1 MIKVTIDP
9 RSLDNFRHGLELYKE
24 QVGKTQRD
32 ATIELARAVCKELA
46 IKIHPFGVSSRA
58 GKKFEGSIRKQVWRA
73 IKNSQVEGTQ
83 ETIEQAHKARRGR
96 SGAVSKNLRTEG
108 QMRKSPYAA
117 DDVSQYA
124 IKKSK
129 NAGLVKGAWIAA
141 GQALTGKPISG
152 VGIWVKRHA
161 NKNGSARVSADPKTA
176 TVYVTNELDYV
187 RKAQRSAYVS
197 HAIRTA
203 YRKQY
208 ARMRIEARKT
218 LDKTI

>member
-24 QVGKTQRD
+24 QVGKTQRE

-46 IKIHPFGVSSRA
+46 IKIQPFGVSSKA

-73 IKNSQVEGTQ
+73 IKNSQIQGNE
-83 ETIEQAHKARRGR
+83 ETIEQAHKSRRGR
-96 SGAVSKNLRTEG
+96 TGAVSKMIKTEG

-124 IKKSK
+124 IKRSK

-161 NKNGSARVSADPKTA
+161 TKNGSARVSANPTTS
-176 TVYVTNELDYV
+176 TVYVTNEVDYV

-218 LDKTI
+218 LWKTL